1 MGGFDSRGHV
11 AAGVCA
17 VKVKTA
23 FMVATR
29 GGVCSI
35 EASVLTHSLPN
46 MAKRT
51 SSKTVHTAP
60 AASSCAYDLK
70 QIREIVGLMAENDLT
85 YFHSEQKGAKL
96 ELRRGSDLNTIKDFI
111 KNMPMA
117 SAAPVA
123 VAAAPAPAPAVAA
136 LAAAPA
142 ASAAAPAKSEPI
154 GPTINSPMVG
164 TFYRA
169 AAPGEKSFANV
180 GDVVDE
186 NSNVCIIEAMK
197 VMNEIKAETRGTI
210 ARILV
215 EDGKPVQYGQPL
227 FELKA

>member
-1 MGGFDSRGHV
+1 
-11 AAGVCA
+11 
-17 VKVKTA
+17 
-23 FMVATR
+23 
-29 GGVCSI
+29 
-35 EASVLTHSLPN
+35 

-51 SSKTVHTAP
+51 TSKPVSPAP

-117 SAAPVA
+117 SAPMT
-123 VAAAPAPAPAVAA
+123 VAAAPTPV
-136 LAAAPA
+136 LAAAPSA
-142 ASAAAPAKSEPI
+142 APAAAAAAPAKNEPI

-169 AAPGEKSFANV
+169 AAPGEKPFANV

>member
-1 MGGFDSRGHV
+1 
-11 AAGVCA
+11 
-17 VKVKTA
+17 
-23 FMVATR
+23 
-29 GGVCSI
+29 
-35 EASVLTHSLPN
+35 

-51 SSKTVHTAP
+51 SSKTVNTAP

-123 VAAAPAPAPAVAA
+123 VAAAPAPVVAA
-136 LAAAPA
+136 HAAAPA
-142 ASAAAPAKSEPI
+142 ASAAASAKSEPI

>member
-1 MGGFDSRGHV
+1 
-11 AAGVCA
+11 
-17 VKVKTA
+17 
-23 FMVATR
+23 
-29 GGVCSI
+29 
-35 EASVLTHSLPN
+35 

-51 SSKTVHTAP
+51 TSKP
-60 AASSCAYDLK
+60 AASPSTTASSGAYDLK
-70 QIREIVGLMAENDLT
+70 QISEIVKLMAENDLT
-85 YFHSEQKGAKL
+85 YFHAEQKDTKL
-96 ELRRGSDLNTIKDFI
+96 ELRRGSDLNAVKELL
-111 KNMPMA
+111 KSMPVA
-117 SAAPVA
+117 SAAPVS
-123 VAAAPAPAPAVAA
+123 

-142 ASAAAPAKSEPI
+142 AHAAAPAATQAAAAPATAAVNEPA

-164 TFYRA
+164 TFYRS
-169 AAPGEKSFANV
+169 AAPGEKAFANV
-180 GDVVDE
+180 GDSVDE

>member
-1 MGGFDSRGHV
+1 
-11 AAGVCA
+11 
-17 VKVKTA
+17 
-23 FMVATR
+23 
-29 GGVCSI
+29 
-35 EASVLTHSLPN
+35 

-51 SSKTVHTAP
+51 TSKPVSPAP

-123 VAAAPAPAPAVAA
+123 VAAAPAPVVAVPVT
-136 LAAAPA
+136 APA
-142 ASAAAPAKSEPI
+142 ASAAPAKSEPV

-169 AAPGEKSFANV
+169 AAPGEKPFANV

>member
-1 MGGFDSRGHV
+1 
-11 AAGVCA
+11 
-17 VKVKTA
+17 
-23 FMVATR
+23 
-29 GGVCSI
+29 
-35 EASVLTHSLPN
+35 

-51 SSKTVHTAP
+51 TSKPVSPAP

-117 SAAPVA
+117 SAPMT
-123 VAAAPAPAPAVAA
+123 VAAAPAPMMAA
-136 LAAAPA
+136 MPTAAAPA
-142 ASAAAPAKSEPI
+142 AAAPVNEPV

-164 TFYRA
+164 TFYRS
-169 AAPGEKSFANV
+169 AAPGEKAFANV
-180 GDVVDE
+180 GDIVDE

-197 VMNEIKAETRGTI
+197 VMNEIKAEARGTI
-210 ARILV
+210 ARVLV

>member
-1 MGGFDSRGHV
+1 
-11 AAGVCA
+11 
-17 VKVKTA
+17 
-23 FMVATR
+23 
-29 GGVCSI
+29 
-35 EASVLTHSLPN
+35 

-51 SSKTVHTAP
+51 TSKPVPPAP
-60 AASSCAYDLK
+60 AVSSCAYDLK
-70 QIREIVGLMAENDLT
+70 QIREIVELMAANDLT

-111 KNMPMA
+111 KNMPVPA
-117 SAAPVA
+117 AAPMAMAAPAPVFA
-123 VAAAPAPAPAVAA
+123 AAPAGAAPAPAA
-136 LAAAPA
+136 AAAPA
-142 ASAAAPAKSEPI
+142 NEPI

-169 AAPGEKSFANV
+169 AAPGEKAFANV
-180 GDVVDE
+180 GDIVDE

-210 ARILV
+210 ARVLV